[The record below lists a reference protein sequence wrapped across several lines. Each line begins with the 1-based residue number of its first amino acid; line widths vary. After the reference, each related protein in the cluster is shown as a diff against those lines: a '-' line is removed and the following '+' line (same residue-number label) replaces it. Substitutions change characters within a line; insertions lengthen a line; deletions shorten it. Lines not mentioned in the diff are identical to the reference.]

1 MLIVDASR
9 LGRDGFSCDQLRN
22 EALVSLLVTF
32 RASFNRRM
40 CGSAGSCTV
49 VGLFGLSPFF
59 VLVPVGLMVFVCRAG
74 ASMTFLQIRVRHSGP
89 SDGCVR
95 LNSGSAYSQ

>member
-1 MLIVDASR
+1 MFVVDARR

-32 RASFNRRM
+32 SASFNRRT

-49 VGLFGLSPFF
+49 VGLVGLSPFF
-59 VLVPVGLMVFVCRAG
+59 VLVPVGLMGFVCRAG
-74 ASMTFLQIRVRHSGP
+74 ASTTFFQIRVRHSGP
-89 SDGCVR
+89 SDGCEL